1 MSEFYNVNITI
12 TCIECE
18 RFKKLE
24 YEVWRF
30 KKMIEMMVNTSDDDV
45 VNQYGEIRSS
55 ITKVGE

>member
-1 MSEFYNVNITI
+1 MSEFYDVNITI
-12 TCIECE
+12 TCIESD
-18 RFKKLE
+18 RFRKLE

-30 KKMIEMMVNTSDDDV
+30 KKMIEMMLNTSDDDV